1 MKERLIPQK
10 YELCKRFSTEDIAA
24 VSAGLATKKDFHYIR
39 NAKSLRLRKK
49 YADRLLRRTESYLQF
64 VKNEVKKRESSDF
77 LYDNNVFMIFKGS
90 RFIGFSVNE

>member
-10 YELCKRFSTEDIAA
+10 YELCKRFSTEDLAA

-49 YADRLLRRTESYLQF
+49 YTDRLLRRPESYLQF
-64 VKNEVKKRESSDF
+64 VQKEARKRKSFDF
-77 LYDNNVFMIFKGS
+77 LYEYNIYIVYKKN